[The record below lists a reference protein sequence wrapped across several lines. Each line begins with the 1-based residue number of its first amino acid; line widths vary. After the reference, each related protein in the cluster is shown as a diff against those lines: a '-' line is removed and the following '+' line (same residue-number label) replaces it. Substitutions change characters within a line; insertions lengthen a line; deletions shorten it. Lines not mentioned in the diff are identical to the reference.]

1 MDTKIQKKR
10 GFKKYVWI
18 SLGVVLLG
26 VAAYFL
32 LQQQTESLNIDRNRV
47 KIAEVQKGEFEDILL
62 LNATTESRNS
72 TLVNVLE
79 GGVVQEIYVED
90 GAMVEMNQAL
100 AKIYNPNTE
109 LSQMNQETQMLQQI
123 NQMQN
128 TILNLKNQSFEQEK
142 ERLQSNNDY
151 RRAQQEYETQ
161 KRLYE
166 AEIGRKNDFLMAKQ
180 NFEYQQKRKQVLEQ
194 SIKSEQNTRNQQ
206 IAATQTAMA
215 QMQKS
220 LQLLEGNKQNF
231 IIKSP
236 AKGRLSSFTLT
247 RGQNLVSGENIGKV
261 DLLDGYKLVAKV
273 DEFYN
278 NRLRTGIAGTL
289 TTNGKEYAVFVSKI
303 LPEVKDRQFEVVL
316 DFSQDT
322 PPNLRIGMSFGIKLQ
337 LSDSVE
343 SILLSK
349 GDFHLDTQGDWVFVV
364 NGNTAERRNIKL
376 GKENNRFYE
385 IIEGLQPGEQVII
398 TNYKDLKNYNTIHL
412 KN

>member
-194 SIKSEQNTRNQQ
+194 SIKS
-206 IAATQTAMA
+206 
-215 QMQKS
+215 
-220 LQLLEGNKQNF
+220 
-231 IIKSP
+231 
-236 AKGRLSSFTLT
+236 
-247 RGQNLVSGENIGKV
+247 
-261 DLLDGYKLVAKV
+261 
-273 DEFYN
+273 
-278 NRLRTGIAGTL
+278 
-289 TTNGKEYAVFVSKI
+289 
-303 LPEVKDRQFEVVL
+303 
-316 DFSQDT
+316 
-322 PPNLRIGMSFGIKLQ
+322 
-337 LSDSVE
+337 
-343 SILLSK
+343 
-349 GDFHLDTQGDWVFVV
+349 
-364 NGNTAERRNIKL
+364 
-376 GKENNRFYE
+376 
-385 IIEGLQPGEQVII
+385 
-398 TNYKDLKNYNTIHL
+398 
-412 KN
+412 